1 MRIKYGR
8 LLKERLQ
15 KEEETRKKAVEQLEG
30 ARVELMTA
38 QAELAQLKE
47 AFLKFWEDAVMEVS
61 RLQARVKV
69 KERKVVE
76 VPGEIAAAKTVA
88 LLEY

>member
-1 MRIKYGR
+1 
-8 LLKERLQ
+8 
-15 KEEETRKKAVEQLEG
+15 
-30 ARVELMTA
+30 MTA

-47 AFLKFWEDAVMEVS
+47 AFLKYWEDAVMEVS
-61 RLQARVKV
+61 RLQARVKDA
-69 KERKVVE
+69 ERKVVE